1 MVSALD
7 EAVGNITKALEQT
20 GQIKNTII
28 GINSLFYFF
37 EIRKEPQSFYLS
49 YLIFK

>member
-20 GQIKNTII
+20 GQMKNTMI
-28 GINSLFYFF
+28 GINSLFDFF
-37 EIRKEPQSFYLS
+37 EIRKERQS
-49 YLIFK
+49 IFI